1 MRQSREEEL
10 GREPWSVRI
19 RWEADEGGDGA
30 MGLGPMDGDLQQL
43 MGAELR
49 AAARSREESDVPA
62 PVATKS
68 LNNKFLERYQLDRLN
83 LFNVDE

>member
-1 MRQSREEEL
+1 
-10 GREPWSVRI
+10 
-19 RWEADEGGDGA
+19 
-30 MGLGPMDGDLQQL
+30 MDGDLQQL